1 MSTLENLFIKSYN
14 IDHLLIQSLHFK
26 GANKDAIYIGEGSDI
41 VLNNTDIEYSGQ
53 NGITSLN
60 IKDLI
65 IQNCRVN
72 YSLNIGLN
80 LRYGNDNAVIKDNII
95 ENTFPFPGGGQNQ
108 DNNGNGIFVSGN
120 SITIENNIVKSTGF
134 NGIHFNGNNISIK
147 NNLIQE
153 FCLLKNDCGGIYT
166 FGGNSVSTFSNR
178 VIENNII
185 IDGLATNNGTP
196 YHDVQNYHPQGSGIF
211 LMTTPME
218 FQLLRTQL
226 RTLNTQALKPQMFL
240 M

>member
-1 MSTLENLFIKSYN
+1 MIKSNSGSTVNYSGSGAYSPSTGFGFFIQNHLSTLDKFGEWFYSNTRKLNVYFGNTNPNNHSVSVSTLENLFIKSYN

-108 DNNGNGIFVSGN
+108 DNNGNGILYQEIVLPLK
-120 SITIENNIVKSTGF
+120 TILSKVLALMAFILMA
-134 NGIHFNGNNISIK
+134 IISPSKTI
-147 NNLIQE
+147 
-153 FCLLKNDCGGIYT
+153 
-166 FGGNSVSTFSNR
+166 
-178 VIENNII
+178 
-185 IDGLATNNGTP
+185 
-196 YHDVQNYHPQGSGIF
+196 
-211 LMTTPME
+211 
-218 FQLLRTQL
+218 
-226 RTLNTQALKPQMFL
+226 
-240 M
+240 